1 MQWMV
6 FEDAGKNFRGVG
18 CYLYLCGL
26 GFGAV
31 DSCSLVCSAL
41 CTWFGVKAENDVG
54 IEGGF
59 EVAVCVS
66 DRWIEA
72 WLGLSLN
79 GPWLSLPTPQLG
91 TVGSH
96 VC

>member
-6 FEDAGKNFRGVG
+6 FEDARKNLRGVG

-31 DSCSLVCSAL
+31 VP
-41 CTWFGVKAENDVG
+41 
-54 IEGGF
+54 GF
-59 EVAVCVS
+59 EVAVCIN

-72 WLGLSLN
+72 WLGLSSN

>member
-1 MQWMV
+1 M
-6 FEDAGKNFRGVG
+6 AK
-18 CYLYLCGL
+18 
-26 GFGAV
+26 
-31 DSCSLVCSAL
+31 
-41 CTWFGVKAENDVG
+41 NDVG
-54 IEGGF
+54 IGDGF
-59 EVAVCVS
+59 EVAVCIN

-72 WLGLSLN
+72 WLGLSSN